1 MKADISSI
9 FAGLATFLAFI
20 LSIAIL
26 QYFIITNEERSLSI
40 LEKKSKYYYEKMLEL
55 IDFLNNET
63 TADSPTITI
72 KNIGKKSLDLSC
84 FKLYIDGTPVNFI
97 YTINDVYPDGLL
109 NPGESANIS
118 VNSLSTGWRK
128 IELVSCTGNRFESLI
143 YVK

>member
-9 FAGLATFLAFI
+9 FAGLTTFLAFI
-20 LSIAIL
+20 LSITIL

-118 VNSLSTGWRK
+118 VNPLSTGWRK
-128 IELVSCTGNRFESLI
+128 IDLVSCTGNRFESLI